1 MCLEAAACTAAA
13 SSVFPGVVRRDG
25 PRNRNVDEQAD
36 LLEDRGHR

>member
-1 MCLEAAACTAAA
+1 MCLKAAIVALAAF
-13 SSVFPGVVRRDG
+13 SFFPRATVAGR